1 MIEDSIGK
9 LLKLM
14 MAIMMEFVKLFK
26 LLNGWWIAIE
36 L

>member
-26 LLNGWWIAIE
+26 LRNGWWIAIE